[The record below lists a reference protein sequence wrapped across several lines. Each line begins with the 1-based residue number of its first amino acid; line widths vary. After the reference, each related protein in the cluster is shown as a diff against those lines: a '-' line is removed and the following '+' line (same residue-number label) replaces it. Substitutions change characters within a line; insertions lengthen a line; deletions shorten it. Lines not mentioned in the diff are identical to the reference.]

1 VKPLSISVAIA
12 AASALLAG
20 ITKGGG
26 DVLGFAADPTL
37 LSIGAVGLMLALT
50 TFRSALISPFLRVF
64 STIFA
69 VEYVVTELAY
79 VVVWAGWWPPS
90 LSEAAPP
97 ASLPT
102 TIAIFGLLVHLISFI
117 PVIRQI
123 TRLAD
128 PYFMTDDRG
137 DLEIG
142 GFGARHVTERR
153 FASSLVV
160 ALVVINQLQVA
171 INIRLSFFNRDW
183 FNAIQNKDSAAFWS
197 LLFGVFCF
205 WAAIAVVSSL
215 VEYYTES
222 VLKIRWRRWMTE
234 RYYGLWLDDGS
245 LYRAALVGQAADNPD
260 QRIAE
265 DVRNFLNSTYAYSI
279 SLLSTVSTLVSFS
292 IILWTLPVDF
302 NIPQAHITVPGLP
315 FWVALVYSL
324 VGTWLTH
331 LIGKPLVQLE
341 FSRERYEA
349 DFRFA
354 LARVREYSE
363 QVALLRGE
371 KAERRILGGRF
382 GSIVSNFY
390 AIVGRTVKLLTFTTA
405 YFQANV
411 VIPYLIVA
419 PYFFLGKITLG
430 QMTQTAG
437 AFGRVEAALTFFIAR
452 YQSLASYKAVVER
465 LTTFRSAID
474 EARRLGTKPPRI
486 ERTEHFGRDLALRD
500 LVLCLPDGREIVC
513 VDRLTIEA
521 GTTTLVSG
529 PSGSGKSTLFRAI
542 SGIWPYGRGTIDRPA
557 DATIMLL
564 PQRPY
569 IPSGTLKTAV
579 AYPSVAG
586 AYDDEAL
593 RHALELARLASL
605 ACEIDG
611 EDNWPQRLSGG
622 EQQRLAIARAIL
634 EKPDW
639 LFLDEATSALDEE
652 LEAEIYRMLSEVLPN
667 TTIVSIGHRSTL
679 IALHRRHIEMKPGQG
694 GIFEPTPK
702 LPTATDSLAAET
714 GFDPS
719 VPDHKTAGH
728 LTERQSSQAISKP

>member
-1 VKPLSISVAIA
+1 MKPLSIGVALA
-12 AASALLAG
+12 AAFALVAS
-20 ITKGGG
+20 ITKTGA
-26 DVLGFAADPTL
+26 DVLGLAADPTL

-50 TFRSALISPFLRVF
+50 TLRSPLISPFLRVF

-69 VEYVVTELAY
+69 VEYVVTA
-79 VVVWAGWWPPS
+79 VAHVAMRAGWWPPG
-90 LSEAAPP
+90 LSELAPP
-97 ASLPT
+97 ASLAT
-102 TIAIFGLLVHLISFI
+102 TVAIFGLLVHVISFI

-128 PYFMTDDRG
+128 PYFVTNDRG
-137 DLEIG
+137 DIEIS
-142 GFGARHVTERR
+142 GFGTRHVAERR
-153 FASSLVV
+153 FARLLII
-160 ALVVINQLQVA
+160 ALVLINQLQVA
-171 INIRLSFFNRDW
+171 INVRLSFFNRDW
-183 FNAIQNKDSAAFWS
+183 FNAIQSKDSAAFWS

-205 WAAIAVVSSL
+205 WAAIAVVISL

-245 LYRAALVGQAADNPD
+245 LYRAALAGQAADNPD

-265 DVRNFLNSTYAYSI
+265 DVRNFLNSTYAFSI
-279 SLLSTVSTLVSFS
+279 SMLSTVSTLVSFS
-292 IILWTLPVDF
+292 IILWTIPADF
-302 NIPQAHITVPGLP
+302 TIPGTDITVPGLP

-331 LIGKPLVQLE
+331 LIGKPLVKLE

-371 KAERRILGGRF
+371 NAERRILGGRF

-390 AIVGRTVKLLTFTTA
+390 AIVGRTVKLLTFTTT

-411 VIPYLIVA
+411 VIPYIIIA
-419 PYFFLGKITLG
+419 PYFFLGKLTLG

-437 AFGRVEAALTFFIAR
+437 AFGRVESALTFFIAR

-465 LTTFRSAID
+465 LATFRSAID
-474 EARRLGTKPPRI
+474 EARALGTKPPRI
-486 ERTEHFGRDLALRD
+486 ERTEHSGRDLMLRG
-500 LVLCLPDGREIVC
+500 LVLRLPDGREIVK
-513 VDRLTIEA
+513 VDRLMIEA

-542 SGIWPYGRGTIDRPA
+542 SGIWPYGRGTIDLPA
-557 DATIMLL
+557 DASIMLL

-569 IPSGTLKTAV
+569 VPSGTLKTAV

-586 AYDDEAL
+586 TYSDEAV
-593 RHALELARLASL
+593 REALELARLASL
-605 ACEIDG
+605 ACEIDS

-634 EKPDW
+634 DKPDW
-639 LFLDEATSALDEE
+639 LFLDEATSALDEK
-652 LEAEIYRMLSEVLPN
+652 LEAEIYRMLREVLPN

-679 IALHRRHIEMKPGQG
+679 IALHRRHLEMQPGQG
-694 GIFEPTPK
+694 GISEPTPT
-702 LPTATDSLAAET
+702 LFEHAVVS
-714 GFDPS
+714 
-719 VPDHKTAGH
+719 
-728 LTERQSSQAISKP
+728 R

>member
-1 VKPLSISVAIA
+1 MKPLSIGVATA
-12 AASALLAG
+12 AAVAVLAG
-20 ITKGGG
+20 IAKGDG
-26 DVLGFAADPTL
+26 DVLGLAADPTL
-37 LSIGAVGLMLALT
+37 LGIGAIGMMLGLT
-50 TFRSALISPFLRVF
+50 TFRSLLISPFLRVF

-69 VEYVVTELAY
+69 AEYVVTGLAY
-79 VVVWAGWWPPS
+79 VLVRTNWWPLS

-97 ASLPT
+97 ASLPAT
-102 TIAIFGLLVHLISFI
+102 LGIFGLLVHLISFI
-117 PVIRQI
+117 PVVRQI

-128 PYFMTDDRG
+128 PYFVTNDRG
-137 DLEIG
+137 DLQLG
-142 GFGARHVTERR
+142 GVGVHHVTERR
-153 FASSLVV
+153 LASSLII
-160 ALVVINQLQVA
+160 ALVVINQLQVG

-205 WAAIAVVSSL
+205 WAAIAVVSGL
-215 VEYYTES
+215 IEYYAES
-222 VLKIRWRRWMTE
+222 VLKIRWRRWMSE
-234 RYYGLWLDDGS
+234 RYYGLWLNDGG
-245 LYRAALVGQAADNPD
+245 LYRAALIGQAADNPD

-265 DVRNFLNSTYAYSI
+265 DVRNFLNSTYAFSI

-292 IILWTLPVDF
+292 IILWTIPVDF
-302 NIPQAHITVPGLP
+302 TVPGTDLAVPGLP
-315 FWVALVYSL
+315 FWAALVFSV

-354 LARVREYSE
+354 LARLREYSE

-371 KAERRILGGRF
+371 NAERQILGGRF

-390 AIVGRTVKLLTFTTA
+390 AIVGRSLKLLTFTTT

-437 AFGRVEAALTFFIAR
+437 AFGRVESALTFFIAR

-465 LTTFRSAID
+465 LATFRSAI
-474 EARRLGTKPPRI
+474 EKARELGTKPPRI
-486 ERTEHFGRDLALRD
+486 ERTEHFGRDLVLRG
-500 LVLCLPDGREIVC
+500 LVLCLPDGREIVRA
-513 VDRLTIEA
+513 DRLTIEA

-557 DATIMLL
+557 DANMMLL

-569 IPSGTLKTAV
+569 VPSGTLETAV
-579 AYPSVAG
+579 AYPS
-586 AYDDEAL
+586 AL
-593 RHALELARLASL
+593 GTYGDKAVREALELTRLASL
-605 ACEIDG
+605 ATEIHS
-611 EDNWPQRLSGG
+611 ENNWAQRLSGG

-634 EKPDW
+634 DKPDW
-639 LFLDEATSALDEE
+639 LFLDEATSALDEK

-679 IALHRRHIEMKPGQG
+679 VALHRRHIEMEPAQG
-694 GIFEPTPK
+694 GIFEPKPAIGVD
-702 LPTATDSLAAET
+702 LSPHELR
-714 GFDPS
+714 
-719 VPDHKTAGH
+719 VPFS
-728 LTERQSSQAISKP
+728 R

>member
-1 VKPLSISVAIA
+1 MSPLSIGVAITA
-12 AASALLAG
+12 AIALVAG
-20 ITKGGG
+20 VTKEGV
-26 DVLGFAADPTL
+26 DVLGLAADPTL
-37 LSIGAVGLMLALT
+37 LNIGAVGLMLALT
-50 TFRSALISPFLRVF
+50 TFRSSLISPFLRVF

-69 VEYVVTELAY
+69 VEYVVTGLAY
-79 VVVWAGWWPPS
+79 VAVEAGWWPPS
-90 LSEAAPP
+90 FSESMPP

-102 TIAIFGLLVHLISFI
+102 TVAIFGLLVHLISFI

-128 PYFMTDDRG
+128 PYFVTNDRG
-137 DLEIG
+137 DLRIG
-142 GFGARHVTERR
+142 DFGTRHVTERR
-153 FASSLVV
+153 LASSLII
-160 ALVVINQLQVA
+160 ALVLINQLQVA
-171 INIRLSFFNRDW
+171 INVRLSFFNRDW

-234 RYYGLWLDDGS
+234 RYYGLWLADGS
-245 LYRAALVGQAADNPD
+245 LYRAALLGQAADNPD

-265 DVRNFLNSTYAYSI
+265 DVRNFLNSTHAYSI

-292 IILWTLPVDF
+292 IILWTIPVDF
-302 NIPQAHITVPGLP
+302 TVPGTDITVPGLP
-315 FWVALVYSL
+315 FWVALVLSL

-341 FSRERYEA
+341 FRQERYEA

-371 KAERRILGGRF
+371 NAERRILGGRF

-390 AIVGRTVKLLTFTTA
+390 AIVGRTVKLLTFTTT

-411 VIPYLIVA
+411 VIPYIIVA

-437 AFGRVEAALTFFIAR
+437 AFGRVESALTFFIAR

-465 LTTFRSAID
+465 LTTFRSAIA
-474 EARRLGTKPPRI
+474 EARELGTKPPRI
-486 ERTEHFGRDLALRD
+486 ERTEHFGRDLVLRD

-513 VDRLTIEA
+513 ADRLTIEA

-542 SGIWPYGRGTIDRPA
+542 SGIWPYGQGTIDRPA
-557 DATIMLL
+557 DATVMLL

-569 IPSGTLKTAV
+569 VPSGTLKTAV

-586 AYDDEAL
+586 VYGDKDVREAL
-593 RHALELARLASL
+593 ALARLASL
-605 ACEIDG
+605 ACEIDS

-622 EQQRLAIARAIL
+622 EQQRLAIAG
-634 EKPDW
+634 
-639 LFLDEATSALDEE
+639 LFSTS
-652 LEAEIYRMLSEVLPN
+652 R
-667 TTIVSIGHRSTL
+667 IGCSSMRR
-679 IALHRRHIEMKPGQG
+679 HRRLTRSWKRK
-694 GIFEPTPK
+694 F
-702 LPTATDSLAAET
+702 TAC
-714 GFDPS
+714 
-719 VPDHKTAGH
+719 
-728 LTERQSSQAISKP
+728 

>member
-1 VKPLSISVAIA
+1 VRPLSIGVAIA
-12 AASALLAG
+12 AAVAFVAG
-20 ITKGGG
+20 IAKGGVG
-26 DVLGFAADPTL
+26 VLGLAADSTL
-37 LSIGAVGLMLALT
+37 LSVGAVGLMLALT
-50 TFRSALISPFLRVF
+50 TSRSPRISPFLRVF

-69 VEYVVTELAY
+69 VEYLITGLAY
-79 VVVWAGWWPPS
+79 VAVEAGWWPPS
-90 LSEAAPP
+90 LAEAAPP
-97 ASLPT
+97 ASLPIT
-102 TIAIFGLLVHLISFI
+102 VAIFGLLVHLISFI

-128 PYFMTDDRG
+128 PYFATNDRR
-137 DLEIG
+137 DLQIG

-153 FASSLVV
+153 FASVLIV

-171 INIRLSFFNRDW
+171 INVRLSFFNRDW

-205 WAAIAVVSSL
+205 WAAIAVVSNL

-222 VLKIRWRRWMTE
+222 VIKIRWRRWMTE
-234 RYYGLWLDDGS
+234 RYYGLWLDDGG

-260 QRIAE
+260 QRISE
-265 DVRNFLNSTYAYSI
+265 DVRSFINSTYAFSI

-292 IILWTLPVDF
+292 IILWTIPADF
-302 NIPQAHITVPGLP
+302 TIPGTDITVPGLP
-315 FWVALVYSL
+315 FWVALILSI

-331 LIGKPLVQLE
+331 LIGKPLVQLD
-341 FSRERYEA
+341 FRQERYEA

-354 LARVREYSE
+354 LARLREYSE

-371 KAERRILGGRF
+371 NAERRILGGRF

-390 AIVGRTVKLLTFTTA
+390 SIVGRTVKLLTFTTT
-405 YFQANV
+405 YFQANA
-411 VIPYLIVA
+411 VIPYIIVA

-437 AFGRVEAALTFFIAR
+437 AFGRVESSLTFFIAR

-465 LTTFRSAID
+465 LTTFRAAID
-474 EARRLGTKPPRI
+474 EARGLGTKPPRI
-486 ERTEHFGRDLALRD
+486 ERSAHSGSD
-500 LVLCLPDGREIVC
+500 LVLRDIVLSLPDGREIVH
-513 VDRLTIEA
+513 VHRLTIEA

-542 SGIWPYGRGTIDRPA
+542 SGIWPYGRGTIERPA
-557 DATIMLL
+557 DATVMLL

-579 AYPSVAG
+579 TYPSVTEVYSDKAVC
-586 AYDDEAL
+586 E
-593 RHALELARLASL
+593 ALELVRLAPL
-605 ACEIDG
+605 AGEIDG

-634 EKPDW
+634 DKPDW
-639 LFLDEATSALDEE
+639 LFLDEATSALDEK
-652 LEAEIYRMLSEVLPN
+652 LEGEIYRMLNEVLPN
-667 TTIVSIGHRSTL
+667 TTIVSIGHRTTL
-679 IALHRRHIEMKPGQG
+679 IALHRRHIEMEPRQA
-694 GIFEPTPK
+694 GIFEPTPTIGVGISSGAQ
-702 LPTATDSLAAET
+702 PRISDSR
-714 GFDPS
+714 P
-719 VPDHKTAGH
+719 P
-728 LTERQSSQAISKP
+728 

>member
-1 VKPLSISVAIA
+1 VKPLSIAVAIA
-12 AASALLAG
+12 AAIAFLAAVA
-20 ITKGGG
+20 KGGHEVRG
-26 DVLGFAADPTL
+26 LAADPTL
-37 LSIGAVGLMLALT
+37 LSIGVVGLMLAFT
-50 TFRSALISPFLRVF
+50 TFRSRLISPFLRVF

-69 VEYVVTELAY
+69 VEYVATGLAY
-79 VVVWAGWWPPS
+79 AAAQVNWWPPTFPESAPPPS
-90 LSEAAPP
+90 LSI
-97 ASLPT
+97 T
-102 TIAIFGLLVHLISFI
+102 VAIFGLLVYLISFI

-128 PYFMTDDRG
+128 PYFVTIDQE
-137 DLEIG
+137 DLQIG
-142 GFGARHVTERR
+142 GFGAHHVTERR
-153 FASSLVV
+153 FASSLIV
-160 ALVVINQLQVA
+160 ALVLINQLQVG
-171 INIRLSFFNRDW
+171 INVRLSFFNRDW

-205 WAAIAVVSSL
+205 WAAIAVASSL

-222 VLKIRWRRWMTE
+222 VLKIRWRRWMSE
-234 RYYGLWLDDGS
+234 RYYGLWLGDGN
-245 LYRAALVGQAADNPD
+245 LYRASLIGQAADNPD

-292 IILWTLPVDF
+292 IILWTIPVDF
-302 NIPQAHITVPGLP
+302 TVPGTEIVVPGLP
-315 FWVALVYSL
+315 FWVALVFSL

-331 LIGKPLVQLE
+331 LIGKPLVRLE

-354 LARVREYSE
+354 LARLREYGE

-371 KAERRILGGRF
+371 NAERRILDSRF
-382 GSIVSNFY
+382 GAIVSNFY
-390 AIVGRTVKLLTFTTA
+390 AIVSRTVKLLTFTTS

-411 VIPYLIVA
+411 VIPYIIVA

-437 AFGRVEAALTFFIAR
+437 AFGRVESALTFFIAR
-452 YQSLASYKAVVER
+452 YQSLASYKAVVDR
-465 LTTFRSAID
+465 LTTFHSAID
-474 EARRLGTKPPRI
+474 EAHRLGTKPPRI
-486 ERTEHFGRDLALRD
+486 ERSEHFGRDLVLRD

-513 VDRLTIEA
+513 VDQLTIEA

-542 SGIWPYGRGTIDRPA
+542 SGIWPYGRGAIDRPA
-557 DATIMLL
+557 DATVMLL

-569 IPSGTLKTAV
+569 VPSGTLKTVV
-579 AYPSVAG
+579 AYPSG
-586 AYDDEAL
+586 AEAYSDKAV
-593 RHALELARLASL
+593 RHALELACLASL
-605 ACEIDG
+605 VCEVHS
-611 EDNWPQRLSGG
+611 EDTWPQRLSGG

-634 EKPDW
+634 DKPDW

-652 LEAEIYRMLSEVLPN
+652 LEAEIYRMLWKVLPN

-679 IALHRRHIEMKPGQG
+679 IALHRRHIEMKPRRS
-694 GIFEPTPK
+694 GIFEP
-702 LPTATDSLAAET
+702 LPTK
-714 GFDPS
+714 G
-719 VPDHKTAGH
+719 V
-728 LTERQSSQAISKP
+728 SSSASA

>member
-1 VKPLSISVAIA
+1 VKQLSIGVAIA
-12 AASALLAG
+12 AAIALVVG
-20 ITKGGG
+20 ITNG
-26 DVLGFAADPTL
+26 DVDLLGFAADPTI
-37 LSIGAVGLMLALT
+37 LSIGAVGLTLALT
-50 TFRSALISPFLRVF
+50 TFRSSLISPFLRVF

-69 VEYVVTELAY
+69 VEYIVTGLAY
-79 VVVWAGWWPPS
+79 IAARTGWWPPTFA
-90 LSEAAPP
+90 ETAPP
-97 ASLPT
+97 ASLAIT
-102 TIAIFGLLVHLISFI
+102 VAIFGLLVQFISFI

-123 TRLAD
+123 TCLAD

-137 DLEIG
+137 DVKIG
-142 GFGARHVTERR
+142 RFATHQITERR
-153 FASSLVV
+153 LASFLIV
-160 ALVVINQLQVA
+160 ALVVINQLQVG

-183 FNAIQNKDSAAFWS
+183 FNSIQNKDSAAFWS

-205 WAAIAVVSSL
+205 WAAVAVASSL

-222 VLKIRWRRWMTE
+222 VLKIRWRRWMSE
-234 RYYGLWLDDGS
+234 RYYGLWVDDGS

-265 DVRNFLNSTYAYSI
+265 DIRSFLNSTYAFSI

-292 IILWTLPVDF
+292 IILWTIPADF
-302 NIPQAHITVPGLP
+302 TVPGTEITVPGLP
-315 FWVALVYSL
+315 FWVALVFSL
-324 VGTWLTH
+324 IGTWLTH

-341 FSRERYEA
+341 FSKERYEA

-354 LARVREYSE
+354 LARLREYSE

-371 KAERRILGGRF
+371 NAERRILGGRF
-382 GSIVSNFY
+382 GAVVSNFY
-390 AIVGRTVKLLTFTTA
+390 AIVGRTLKLLTFTTT

-411 VIPYLIVA
+411 VIPYIIVA

-437 AFGRVEAALTFFIAR
+437 AFGRVESALTFFIAR
-452 YQSLASYKAVVER
+452 YQSLATYKAVVER

-486 ERTEHFGRDLALRD
+486 ERTEHPGRDLVLRD
-500 LVLCLPDGREIVC
+500 LVLCLPDGREIVS
-513 VDRLTIEA
+513 VHQLTIEA
-521 GTTTLVSG
+521 STTTLVSG

-569 IPSGTLKTAV
+569 VPSGTLKTAV
-579 AYPSVAG
+579 AYPSVAD
-586 AYDDEAL
+586 AYSDKAVRD
-593 RHALELARLASL
+593 ALELARLASL
-605 ACEIDG
+605 ACEIDS

-634 EKPDW
+634 DEPDW
-639 LFLDEATSALDEE
+639 LFLDEATSALDEK

-679 IALHRRHIEMKPGQG
+679 IALHRRHVEMQAGQG
-694 GIFEPTPK
+694 GIFQPMPMLLER
-702 LPTATDSLAAET
+702 AA
-714 GFDPS
+714 
-719 VPDHKTAGH
+719 
-728 LTERQSSQAISKP
+728 AIT

>member
-1 VKPLSISVAIA
+1 VKPLSIGVAIA
-12 AASALLAG
+12 AAIALLAG
-20 ITKGGG
+20 ITKGDV
-26 DVLGFAADPTL
+26 DVLGLAADPTL

-50 TFRSALISPFLRVF
+50 TFRSPLISPFLRVF

-69 VEYVVTELAY
+69 VEYIVTGLAY
-79 VVVWAGWWPPS
+79 VAVRAGWWPPS
-90 LSEAAPP
+90 FSEAAPP
-97 ASLPT
+97 ASIPAT
-102 TIAIFGLLVHLISFI
+102 VAIFGLLVHLISFI

-128 PYFMTDDRG
+128 PYFVTNERG
-137 DLEIG
+137 GLEIG
-142 GFGARHVTERR
+142 GFGARQVTERR
-153 FASSLVV
+153 FASSLIV

-171 INIRLSFFNRDW
+171 INVRLSFFNRDW

-197 LLFGVFCF
+197 LLLGVFCF
-205 WAAIAVVSSL
+205 WAAIAVASGL
-215 VEYYTES
+215 IEYYTES

-292 IILWTLPVDF
+292 IILWTIPVDF
-302 NIPQAHITVPGLP
+302 TVPGTDITVPALP
-315 FWVALVYSL
+315 FWVALVLSL

-341 FSRERYEA
+341 FRRERYEA

-371 KAERRILGGRF
+371 NAERRILGGRF

-411 VIPYLIVA
+411 VIPYIIVA

-437 AFGRVEAALTFFIAR
+437 AFGRVETALTFFVAR

-465 LTTFRSAID
+465 LMTFRSAID
-474 EARRLGTKPPRI
+474 EARGLGTKPPRI
-486 ERTEHFGRDLALRD
+486 ERIEHFGRDLVLRD

-513 VDRLTIEA
+513 ADRLTIEA

-542 SGIWPYGRGTIDRPA
+542 SGIWPYGRGTIDLPA
-557 DATIMLL
+557 DASIMLL

-569 IPSGTLKTAV
+569 VPSGTLKTAV

-586 AYDDEAL
+586 AYSDKAVRE
-593 RHALELARLASL
+593 ALELARLAPL
-605 ACEIDG
+605 ACEIDS

-634 EKPDW
+634 DKPDW
-639 LFLDEATSALDEE
+639 LFLDEATSALDEK
-652 LEAEIYRMLSEVLPN
+652 LEAEIYRMLSEVVPN

-679 IALHRRHIEMKPGQG
+679 IALHRRHIEMEPGQG
-694 GIFEPTPK
+694 GIFEPM
-702 LPTATDSLAAET
+702 PTMGAGSSAGAQSWISDSR
-714 GFDPS
+714 P
-719 VPDHKTAGH
+719 P
-728 LTERQSSQAISKP
+728 